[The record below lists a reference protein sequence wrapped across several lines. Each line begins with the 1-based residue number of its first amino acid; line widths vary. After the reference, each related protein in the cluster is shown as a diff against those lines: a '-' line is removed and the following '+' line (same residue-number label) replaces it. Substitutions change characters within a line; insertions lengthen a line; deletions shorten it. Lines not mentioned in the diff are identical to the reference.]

1 MPEQTP
7 LEARIKIISF
17 DPERNVLVDEKG
29 VEYGGRRFGSTITVK
44 STGSWAQDTRR
55 QALQKLETRVK
66 DAGAEAYE
74 ICGLET
80 FFIPAAGSHDP
91 YYGYAT
97 AILYKQ
103 A

>member
-1 MPEQTP
+1 MM
-7 LEARIKIISF
+7 
-17 DPERNVLVDEKG
+17 LVDLEKG
-29 VEYGGRRFGSTITVK
+29 VDTYGGRRFGSTITVK

-55 QALQKLETRVK
+55 QSLTEVRNSELKMPVQR
-66 DAGAEAYE
+66 YE
-74 ICGLET
+74 ICEFGNL
-80 FFIPAAGSHDP
+80 FIPAAGSDDP

>member
-17 DPERNVLVDEKG
+17 DPQKTVLVDETG
-29 VEYGGRRFGSTITVK
+29 VEYGGRRFGSPITVK
-44 STGSWAQDTRR
+44 STGGWEQDTRR
-55 QALQKLETRVK
+55 QALQKLENLAQ
-66 DAGAEAYE
+66 DAGADAYE
-74 ICGLET
+74 ICSLQT

-91 YYGYAT
+91 CYGYAT
-97 AILYKQ
+97 AILYKR